1 MTNRNEV
8 TNHEQ
13 EALIAAKDALRRFER
28 GDSSQDEDALRNLID
43 RFEIVVSERDSLRLA
58 WEDAEAHVAALLRTP
73 TPTDDERE
81 ALLTEADAVV
91 ASWDRR
97 GSWDADSPV
106 GMVMRLATTLRR
118 SVVPEPSAPASLK
131 KSLGGK
137 SDDELCPECRGE
149 LTSWF
154 CDTCGNTGLVKT
166 SERVLFV
173 GAPGPELDDVESVI
187 VRVIH
192 DLGPGWK
199 EISGTDLASNIA
211 AALRAAGVVS

>member
-1 MTNRNEV
+1 MTNRKEV

-81 ALLTEADAVV
+81 AITLIVRDVHNYDGRPSFLSLSGADAGRIADAIIAAGFRLSV
-91 ASWDRR
+91 ASEPNVETWICGKCG
-97 GSWDADSPV
+97 GSAYEHS
-106 GMVMRLATTLRR
+106 LTTSTCIWEPIETR
-118 SVVPEPSAPASLK
+118 SEPQREPSDAQVTAAMIAYHSAYLDR
-131 KSLGGK
+131 GIGY
-137 SDDELCPECRGE
+137 SDAED
-149 LTSWF
+149 
-154 CDTCGNTGLVKT
+154 N
-166 SERVLFV
+166 RV
-173 GAPGPELDDVESVI
+173 EM
-187 VRVIH
+187 R
-192 DLGPGWK
+192 
-199 EISGTDLASNIA
+199 